1 MKGGEETLALDEVPT
16 SNPSSLVVA
25 TMEMK
30 DIKEV
35 IRLQGEHSS
44 DIECSPCND
53 RGIKTNNIYLYADLV
68 FSTISS
74 AHLIKG

>member
-1 MKGGEETLALDEVPT
+1 MKSGKETLALDEAPT
-16 SNPSSLVVA
+16 SNPSSLVIA
-25 TMEMK
+25 TIEMK

-35 IRLQGEHSS
+35 IRLRGEHSS
-44 DIECSPCND
+44 DIECSPLND
-53 RGIKTNNIYLYADLV
+53 REIKTNNIYLYADLV